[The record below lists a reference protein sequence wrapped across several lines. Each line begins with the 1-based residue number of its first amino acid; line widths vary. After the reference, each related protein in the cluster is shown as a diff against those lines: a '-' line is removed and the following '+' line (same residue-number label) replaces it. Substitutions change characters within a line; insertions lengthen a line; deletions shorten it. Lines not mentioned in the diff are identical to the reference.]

1 MSFKQCLSYA
11 VEDGEVSKADAASL
25 QRQFERMR
33 AKFAGNSEVNADAEA
48 KRALADLLKAESAHQ
63 KRKAKLA
70 ISSIKRIAADL
81 NSHRNTKGE
90 ADVAEAAVDML
101 EHFGTA
107 RFDSVEGRR
116 KAIIGMA
123 HARMDELLSHFRRSA
138 IAGDKMRH
146 NKAQLDN
153 VAREAFGEN
162 TGDAASKHFAE
173 VWESTHE
180 WLRQRFNAA
189 GGAIGKLERW
199 GLPQHHDARAL
210 RKVGLE
216 PWKAAIRPLLD
227 ITRMKHPLTGQT
239 VDAADL
245 DDILTG
251 IWTNIATE
259 GWATRDPVRQTFG
272 KGALANQR
280 AEHRF
285 LVFRDADSWLAYQRD
300 FGGGGDVFA
309 AMMGHINMMAKDIA
323 AMEVL
328 GPNPSGTIEWLKQAI
343 QKQAMEKAA
352 GRPNRLAGP
361 PDKALDRARAAQ
373 KNIDKLWGAI
383 RGSLE
388 TPVNGKWASGL
399 SATRGL
405 ITASILGS
413 AALSSISDIGT
424 TMVARQFAGIGARGA
439 FADLV
444 KAMGKQTRH
453 EAVASGLILDEAMH
467 VFHAQARYVGTID
480 GPGWSSF
487 IADRVLT
494 YSGLTPWTQA
504 GRHAFGLAF
513 MRTAAEH
520 AGKGFNDLPPLL
532 KQTFARYGIGDR
544 DWDKMRRMP
553 MHDMGKGSK
562 ILRPNEIAERI
573 DEKLAERY
581 LGMIQSETEY
591 AIPSGSHRSK
601 TFMLDQ
607 NQPGTFI
614 GEVLRSF
621 AQFKS
626 FGVVFLMLHGRRVH
640 GMIAGGETMKGAA
653 YAGSLLISTT
663 LFGALALQ
671 LKQMSQGRDPQDM
684 TSPSFWAA
692 AGLQGGGLGIYGDF
706 LFSNLNRYGG
716 GFATTFGGPLM
727 GRANDAWNLT
737 AGNLVQL
744 ASGEKTN
751 FGRELV
757 KFVKG
762 NTPGS
767 SIWYARLA
775 WERILMDQLQFLV
788 DPEANKAFKQKQRFF
803 AREFG
808 QGFWWEPGRMAP
820 SRGPDLSAAAGSGG
834 G

>member
-1 MSFKQCLSYA
+1 MSFSDCLNNA
-11 VEDGEVSKADAASL
+11 VEGGELSKDDAKRL
-25 QRQFERMR
+25 KQQFDRFR
-33 AKFAGNSEVNADAEA
+33 AKFAGNSEAMADAEA
-48 KRALADLLKAESAHQ
+48 KRALAELLKAESAHQ
-63 KRKAKLA
+63 RRKAKRSL
-70 ISSIKRIAADL
+70 SSIKRIASDL
-81 NSHRNTKGE
+81 GSYKNPRGE
-90 ADVAEAAVDML
+90 HDIGAAALDLL

-107 RFDSVEGRR
+107 PFDSVEGRR
-116 KAIIGMA
+116 KAILGMA
-123 HARMDELLSHFRRSA
+123 HARMDDLLAHFRRSA
-138 IAGDKMRH
+138 IAGDKLRH

-153 VAREAFGEN
+153 VVREAFGEN
-162 TGDAASKHFAE
+162 SGDAVSRHFAK
-173 VWESTHE
+173 VWEDTHE

-216 PWKAAIRPLLD
+216 QWRNDIRPLLD
-227 ITRMKHPLTGQT
+227 VSRMKHPLTGEA
-239 VDAADL
+239 VDPREL
-245 DDILTG
+245 DEILEG

-259 GWATRDPVRQTFG
+259 GWASRDPLRQSFG

-285 LVFRDADSWLAYQRD
+285 LIFRDAESWMRYQRD
-300 FGGGGDVFA
+300 YGGGGDAFA
-309 AMMGHINMMAKDIA
+309 AMMGHINGMAKDIA

-328 GPNPSGTIEWLKQAI
+328 GPNPNGTIEWIKQAVTKEA
-343 QKQAMEKAA
+343 QLKAA
-352 GRPNRLAGP
+352 GKPSRLAG
-361 PDKALDRARAAQ
+361 KKERALDAARSVEQ
-373 KNIDKLWGAI
+373 KIDAVWGSI

-388 TPVNGKWASGL
+388 TPVNGRWASGL
-399 SATRGL
+399 AATRGI
-405 ITASILGS
+405 ITASALG
-413 AALSSISDIGT
+413 AAAISSLSDIGT

-444 KAMGKQTRH
+444 KSMGRQTRR

-513 MRTAAEH
+513 MRTAAEN
-520 AGKGFNDLPPLL
+520 AGKSFDALPEALRT
-532 KQTFARYGIGDR
+532 TFGRYGIRAG

-553 MHDMGKGSK
+553 LHDMGKGTSL
-562 ILRPNEIAERI
+562 LRPNEIAERI
-573 DEKLAERY
+573 DERLAEKY

-591 AIPSGSHRSK
+591 AIPSGSQRSK
-601 TFMLDQ
+601 VFLVDQ
-607 NQPGTFI
+607 NRPGTFI

-626 FGVVFLMLHGRRVH
+626 FGVVFLLLHGRRVH
-640 GMIAGGETMKGAA
+640 GMFSSGQKLGAAA

-663 LFGALALQ
+663 LFGGMALQ
-671 LKQMSQGRDPQDM
+671 LKQMAQGRDPQDM
-684 TSPSFWAA
+684 NPITSPEFWGAA
-692 AGLQGGGLGIYGDF
+692 LLQGGGLGIYGDF

-716 GFATTFGGPLM
+716 GFSSTFGGPLM
-727 GRANDAWNLT
+727 QRANDAWNLT

-744 ASGEKTN
+744 ASGEKTH

-757 KFVKG
+757 KFAKT
-762 NTPGS
+762 NMPGT

-788 DPEANKAFKQKQRFF
+788 DPEANKAFKQRQRFF
-803 AREFG
+803 AKEYG
-808 QGFWWEPGRMAP
+808 QNFWWQPGKLAP
-820 SRGPDLSAAAGSGG
+820 SRGPDLSRLSGG
-834 G
+834 

>member
-1 MSFKQCLSYA
+1 MTFKDCLNTA
-11 VEDGEVSKADAASL
+11 VEGGELSKEDARRL
-25 QRQFERMR
+25 ERDFDRFRQ
-33 AKFAGNSEVNADAEA
+33 KFAGNSETMADAEA
-48 KRALADLLKAESAHQ
+48 KRALSDLLKAESAHQ
-63 KRKAKLA
+63 KRKAKLSL
-70 ISSIKRIAADL
+70 SSIKRIAADIGSYK
-81 NSHRNTKGE
+81 NPRGE
-90 ADVAEAAVDML
+90 HDIAAAAEDLL

-107 RFDSVEGRR
+107 PFDSVEGRR
-116 KAIIGMA
+116 KAIVGMA
-123 HARMDELLSHFRRSA
+123 HARMENVLAHFKRGA
-138 IAGDKMRH
+138 IGGDRMRH

-153 VAREAFGEN
+153 VAREAFGEH
-162 TGDAASKHFAE
+162 TGDEASKFFAKT
-173 VWESTHE
+173 WEDTHE

-199 GLPQHHDARAL
+199 GLPQRHDARAL

-216 PWKAAIRPLLD
+216 EWRNQIRPRLD
-227 ITRMKHPLTGQT
+227 VARMKHPLTGEP
-239 VDAADL
+239 VDESEL
-245 DDILTG
+245 DEILAG
-251 IWTNIATE
+251 IWTGVTTD
-259 GWATRDPVRQTFG
+259 GWATRDPLRQAFG
-272 KGALANQR
+272 RGALANQR

-285 LVFRDADSWLAYQRD
+285 LVFRDADNWLAYQRD

-323 AMEVL
+323 ALEVL

-343 QKQAMEKAA
+343 KKEAMLKAA
-352 GRPNRLAGP
+352 GKPSRLAGKP
-361 PDKALDRARAAQ
+361 ERAIDAAAAAE
-373 KNIDKLWGAI
+373 KKIDAMWGSI

-388 TPVNGKWASGL
+388 TPVNGRWAAGL

-405 ITASILGS
+405 ITASVLGS
-413 AALSSISDIGT
+413 AAISSLSDIGT
-424 TMVARQFAGIGARGA
+424 TMVARHMVGIGARGA

-444 KAMGKQTRH
+444 KAIGGQTRR

-513 MRTAAEH
+513 MRTAAEN
-520 AGKGFNDLPPLL
+520 AGKRFKDLPPALRD
-532 KQTFARYGIGDR
+532 TFGRYGIR
-544 DWDKMRRMP
+544 ELDWDKMRNMP
-553 MHDMGKGSK
+553 LHDMGRGTT

-573 DEKLAERY
+573 DERLAERY
-581 LGMIQSETEY
+581 LGMVQSETEF

-601 TFMLDQ
+601 VFLMDE
-607 NQPGTFI
+607 NRPGTFL

-640 GMIAGGETMKGAA
+640 GMIAGGDPLKGAA

-663 LFGALALQ
+663 LFGAMAAQ
-671 LKQMSQGRDPQDM
+671 LKQMAQGRDPQNMDPM
-684 TSPSFWAA
+684 NNSAFWGAA
-692 AGLQGGGLGIYGDF
+692 LLQGGGLGIYGDF

-727 GRANDAWNLT
+727 QRANDAWNLT

-744 ASGEKTN
+744 ASGEKTH

-757 KFVKG
+757 KFAKG

-767 SIWYARLA
+767 SIWYLRLG
-775 WERILMDQLQFLV
+775 WERLLMDQLQFLV
-788 DPEANKAFKQKQRFF
+788 DPEANKAFKQRQRFF
-803 AREFG
+803 AKEYG
-808 QGFWWEPGRMAP
+808 QGFWWDPGQTAP
-820 SRGPDLSAAAGSGG
+820 SRAPDLGAALGG
-834 G
+834 